1 MKICVFLIIY
11 YTCDTRKKVKKGMYI
26 YDLLVV
32 KGTYFNRA
40 LNSRTQ
46 LNGKEE
52 NNKTNGNVCLRTY
65 FKKAPNSFVV
75 GQLIHWRNKCVAIQ
89 LKKSEWL

>member
-46 LNGKEE
+46 LNGKR
-52 NNKTNGNVCLRTY
+52 KTIKLMETCVCEHIS
-65 FKKAPNSFVV
+65 KKL
-75 GQLIHWRNKCVAIQ
+75 LIA
-89 LKKSEWL
+89 L

>member
-1 MKICVFLIIY
+1 MFFLFSALKGRMKICIFLIIY

-65 FKKAPNSFVV
+65 FKNL
-75 GQLIHWRNKCVAIQ
+75 LIA
-89 LKKSEWL
+89 L